1 MYKLA
6 APRSHHYLAPVSQYN
21 TRLLRQKAGGACLHM
36 PKSGYLPAS
45 FEVIP
50 LQKVALPRPRRWKF
64 KFPSMPKN
72 IVTLTLTALKFQS
85 AKLAFFSAGAK
96 KSSLQSRLSW
106 QQTIFYPTEIRSRPI
121 DCDPRYGKNK
131 MFFSVIFGQTQKHV
145 FWVFLSQPVFFS
157 AAGAGRPAAVRRP
170 TPAGCRRSV
179 GVWLM
184 CLCG

>member
-1 MYKLA
+1 MERKVNNSDWDRFIHIVFFPWWRCL
-6 APRSHHYLAPVSQYN
+6 PPSINVLILPCQEDIFIWPPFFQYHR
-21 TRLLRQKAGGACLHM
+21 RLLRQKAGGACLHM

-131 MFFSVIFGQTQKHV
+131 MFFSVIFTH
-145 FWVFLSQPVFFS
+145 S
-157 AAGAGRPAAVRRP
+157 
-170 TPAGCRRSV
+170 
-179 GVWLM
+179 
-184 CLCG
+184 